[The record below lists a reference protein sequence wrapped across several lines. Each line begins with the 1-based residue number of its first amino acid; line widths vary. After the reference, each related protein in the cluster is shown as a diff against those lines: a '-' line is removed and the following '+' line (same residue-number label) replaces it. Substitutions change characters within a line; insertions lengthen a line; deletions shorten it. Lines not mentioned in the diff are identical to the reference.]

1 MPDFHSASKAAPP
14 GNQPGAPP
22 LLVRL
27 APILW
32 IDLAMLAAVLYG
44 ILNDQITVTLSP
56 EYFSVFKR
64 HQFWPLLEAMGW
76 TNAPARLQA
85 VPIGAA
91 ATWWFG
97 LILGM
102 TVSLAGTVGRLPRLT
117 TRQFG
122 RAVGVVMLTTA
133 VTSLLCGVVAY
144 LVEPAIP
151 GASQQEHAMFESIFG
166 AIHEWRR
173 FFAVGWWHNGAYLGG
188 LCGAILACVRVRRW
202 RRCG

>member
-1 MPDFHSASKAAPP
+1 VPASPLLDDAVPSGSSPAPP
-14 GNQPGAPP
+14 S
-22 LLVRL
+22 LFTRL
-27 APILW
+27 APIVW
-32 IDLAMLAAVLYG
+32 IDSAMAIAVLYG
-44 ILNDQITVTLSP
+44 ILNDQITVTLAP

-76 TNAPARLQA
+76 TNVPARLQA

-91 ATWWFG
+91 ATWWVG

-102 TVSLAGTVGRLPRLT
+102 VVSLAGTVGRLPRLT
-117 TRQFG
+117 TRQFM
-122 RAVGVVMLTTA
+122 RAVGLVMLTA
-133 VTSLLCGVVAY
+133 AATSLVLGAVAY

-151 GASQQEHAMFESIFG
+151 SVSQQEHALFESAFG

-188 LCGAILACVRVRRW
+188 LCGTILACVRVRRW
-202 RRCG
+202 RRRG